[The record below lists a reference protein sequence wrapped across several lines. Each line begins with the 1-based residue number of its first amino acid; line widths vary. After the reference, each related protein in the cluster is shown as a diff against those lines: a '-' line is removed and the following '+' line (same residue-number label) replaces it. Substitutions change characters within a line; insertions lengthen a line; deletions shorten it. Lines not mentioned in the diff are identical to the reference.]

1 MHASAARVLLH
12 NGTAGLHTTN
22 HMQWYLTMSPE
33 RVCFSLLQ
41 IMASMI
47 EEADDV
53 SQPLLDNILECV
65 MSPKKEEQPE
75 SYA

>member
-1 MHASAARVLLH
+1 M
-12 NGTAGLHTTN
+12 
-22 HMQWYLTMSPE
+22 
-33 RVCFSLLQ
+33 LQ

-75 SYA
+75 AYA